1 MKPRYLITLVLFV
14 IALTLV
20 AQNGQGEERG
30 GSLVY
35 SESLD
40 RVAAQLNGSELTLR
54 DMAFYVIYEET
65 LVERE
70 AEVYDSENPSR
81 YWNARVEGGFVW
93 SVARKSAIRMAIHD
107 ELFYQMATDEGLT
120 LNVDEKETAGLML
133 DDVWAD
139 LIDRGGEE
147 KLGIEKEELVE
158 TVEHIALAQKYQ
170 DIYAQMYDK
179 SYEDYEFTGDAYT
192 KLLEKQDY
200 SIDEN
205 VWNKVGMGTV
215 TL

>member
-1 MKPRYLITLVLFV
+1 
-14 IALTLV
+14 
-20 AQNGQGEERG
+20 
-30 GSLVY
+30 
-35 SESLD
+35 
-40 RVAAQLNGSELTLR
+40 
-54 DMAFYVIYEET
+54 
-65 LVERE
+65 
-70 AEVYDSENPSR
+70 
-81 YWNARVEGGFVW
+81 
-93 SVARKSAIRMAIHD
+93 
-107 ELFYQMATDEGLT
+107 
-120 LNVDEKETAGLML
+120 VDEKETAGLML